1 MGETFT
7 AALTP
12 MAGVAFGRTTGI
24 VPALEAELGYGIADL
39 YLESEYLIDLNEK
52 EWSFFYTWLDLG
64 VSPGDLFR
72 VGLSAQRTRLF
83 QTPLELDRGLFVEL
97 TPDVGAV
104 SLYAF
109 NVFTDNWFMVISARV
124 DW

>member
-1 MGETFT
+1 
-7 AALTP
+7 
-12 MAGVAFGRTTGI
+12 VAFGRTTGI
-24 VPALEAELGYGIADL
+24 IPALEAELGYGIADL
-39 YLESEYLIDLNEK
+39 YLESEYLIDLDESK
-52 EWSFFYTWLDLG
+52 WSFFYTWLELG

-83 QTPLELDRGLFVEL
+83 QTPLELDRGLFAQL
-97 TPDVGAV
+97 TPDLGAV

-109 NVFTDNWFMVISARV
+109 NLFTDNWFMVISARV